1 MPNLPLP
8 HIDQDR
14 CTGCGFCLDACPP
27 QVLSQQNGKAYLRDA
42 DGCTYCTACEDIC
55 PEDAI
60 ALPFLIVLAPGQSTK
75 LNVRQQTPVRKIDQD
90 N

>member
-1 MPNLPLP
+1 MPELPLP
-8 HIDQDR
+8 TIDQGR

-27 QVLSQQNGKAYLRDA
+27 QVLRQQNGKAYLHNA

-60 ALPFLIVLAPGQSTK
+60 ALPFLIVLAPGQSAK
-75 LNVRQQTPVRKIDQD
+75 LKIAAADSRKKNDQG